1 MRAKYI
7 FIDLIK
13 NFFTIKPSLVKN
25 YVLRIKKFNL
35 KNKSEKIFISSIIK
49 KYKSK
54 KVLDYGCG
62 DCYLNLFLNK
72 KSIKYIGVD
81 NDSKLKNSKIY
92 SKNFY
97 SSRNF
102 NYKKHK
108 SFFDCIVLSHVIGH
122 VYLPDTT
129 LQRLKKLLIHE
140 GILIIVTPNKYYKIL
155 YFFLNLFNDYLPD
168 LTISTYYS
176 SLTLKKLLIKNSFKI
191 VENYNYSIVKNKI
204 KNEFINSRV
213 LVIGEK

>member
-35 KNKSEKIFISSIIK
+35 KNKPEKIFISSIIK

-54 KVLDYGCG
+54 KALDYGCG

-81 NDSKLKNSKIY
+81 NDPKLKNSKIY
-92 SKNFY
+92 SKKFL
-97 SSRNF
+97 F
-102 NYKKHK
+102 KKK
-108 SFFDCIVLSHVIGH
+108 F
-122 VYLPDTT
+122 
-129 LQRLKKLLIHE
+129 
-140 GILIIVTPNKYYKIL
+140 
-155 YFFLNLFNDYLPD
+155 
-168 LTISTYYS
+168 
-176 SLTLKKLLIKNSFKI
+176 
-191 VENYNYSIVKNKI
+191 
-204 KNEFINSRV
+204 
-213 LVIGEK
+213 